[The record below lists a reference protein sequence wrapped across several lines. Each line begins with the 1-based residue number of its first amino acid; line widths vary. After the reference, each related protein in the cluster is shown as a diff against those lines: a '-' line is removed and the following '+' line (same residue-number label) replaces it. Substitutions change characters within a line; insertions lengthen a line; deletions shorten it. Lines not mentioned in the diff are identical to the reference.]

1 MVSFQKVKVP
11 LFTALALVIVLLLAY
26 FLPPRVRGGGQV
38 AAAAITWV
46 PNQKVEVWPVDP
58 PPPVDFNKTA
68 EQEYGTQDIKL
79 PHWTPKLHTF
89 QVPKNHTKPNCTH
102 CNTKEYT
109 FSYRKLCFYFT
120 KDKHP
125 WDGCFEACAKLYQ
138 CTYFYGPTPDILPVV
153 TRNLKATESLWV
165 GVYKVGEG
173 NWTSLDGGNYQ
184 VYQIFGSHCTYV
196 SQSSTFPV
204 SHHECSFHK
213 PCLCASIRPNGH

>member
-1 MVSFQKVKVP
+1 MVSFKQLRVP

-26 FLPPRVRGGGQV
+26 FLPPRVRGGQV

-46 PNQKVEVWPVDP
+46 ANPKVEVWPAEP

-68 EQEYGTQDIKL
+68 EQEYGKPEIDL
-79 PHWTPKLHTF
+79 PHWKPTLHTF
-89 QVPKNHTKPNCTH
+89 KVPENYTKPNCTF
-102 CNTKEYT
+102 CNTREYT
-109 FSYRKLCFYFT
+109 FSYSGRCFYFT
-120 KDKHP
+120 KEKHT
-125 WDGCFEACAKLYQ
+125 WDACFKACAELYE
-138 CTYFYGPTPDILPVV
+138 CTYFYGPTAKILPVV
-153 TRNLKATESLWV
+153 TGNLKASESLWV

-196 SQSSTFPV
+196 SKSSKVPV

-213 PCLCASIRPNGH
+213 PCLCVSHRKD